1 MAHFAKIEDGIVT
14 QVNVIDEEYF
24 NANRETRYTGQWVQ
38 TSYNTCGGKHYNPET
53 GEESADQSKAL
64 RKNYAGIGY
73 TYDEGRDAFIPPK
86 PFESWLLDEDTCNWN
101 APVPMP
107 TDGKF
112 YQWDE
117 ETTSW
122 KEVTVD

>member
-1 MAHFAKIEDGIVT
+1 MAHFAKIEDGIVV

-24 NANRETRYTGQWVQ
+24 YANRETRYTGQWVQ
-38 TSYNTCGGKHYNPET
+38 TSYNTRGGVHYNNET

-64 RKNYAGIGY
+64 RKNYAGIGF
-73 TYDEGRDAFIPPK
+73 TYDEDRDAFIPPK

-107 TDGKF
+107 TDGGI
-112 YQWDE
+112 YIWNE
-117 ETTSW
+117 EIQNW
-122 KEVTVD
+122 EEVEQ